1 MHCLMSL
8 SSRRWFCA
16 LLGSVRGRIS
26 ELMLTKGARI
36 SRSPN
41 KPKVP
46 QAVALGLCFGLVA
59 HQKQSVVLNSQAFIE
74 TTEYI
79 SARVSGK
86 FAV

>member
-1 MHCLMSL
+1 MLCLMLL
-8 SSRRWFCA
+8 SSRRC
-16 LLGSVRGRIS
+16 IS

-59 HQKQSVVLNSQAFIE
+59 HQNNRLS
-74 TTEYI
+74 
-79 SARVSGK
+79 
-86 FAV
+86 

>member
-26 ELMLTKGARI
+26 GLMLTKGARI

-41 KPKVP
+41 KPNVP
-46 QAVALGLCFGLVA
+46 QLSCSAYALV
-59 HQKQSVVLNSQAFIE
+59 
-74 TTEYI
+74 
-79 SARVSGK
+79 
-86 FAV
+86 

>member
-41 KPKVP
+41 KPNVP
-46 QAVALGLCFGLVA
+46 QLSCSAYALV
-59 HQKQSVVLNSQAFIE
+59 
-74 TTEYI
+74 
-79 SARVSGK
+79 
-86 FAV
+86 